1 MNKSKQI
8 QFYKKQLESSKQLK
22 SVAKQNYNLATQ
34 LESEAKSALEL
45 LGAKPE
51 RTRKGDNILSDKTKL
66 ELVSSLTK
74 NAIFDLI
81 EKDY

>member
-22 SVAKQNYNLATQ
+22 SVAQQNYNLATQ

-51 RTRKGDNILSDKTKL
+51 RTRKGDILSDETKTKL
-66 ELVSSLTK
+66 MASLTK
-74 NAIFDLI
+74 EHLFNLTSPTS
-81 EKDY
+81 